1 MRDEEKFTWGL
12 LGGISALSKGEGKT
26 NFFSTFEYYGMRMG
40 CLKFPSCSHERTD
53 LRTKNKNHME
63 DGTG

>member
-1 MRDEEKFTWGL
+1 MGASGRDFCTLKR
-12 LGGISALSKGEGKT
+12 KGEGET

-40 CLKFPSCSHERTD
+40 CLKFPFCSHERTD